1 MRGPS
6 QPHYDQGIAPKDGAE
21 HACSG
26 IMLKIAVNGKAV
38 HGTGG
43 VNYLPH
49 MFVLFACIHASAAV
63 SLAQAI
69 MQRIFVSARKHVPC
83 RGAVQRLSTATT
95 ATRKTLN
102 KLTCERVVR
111 APKGSLG
118 PKGPIREIDPGSLWS
133 YLTPSTKCP
142 KAQILRVCGH
152 DRTPCSIT
160 KSNTF
165 TGYQPV
171 SAL

>member
-1 MRGPS
+1 MLRP
-6 QPHYDQGIAPKDGAE
+6 GA
-21 HACSG
+21 
-26 IMLKIAVNGKAV
+26 NF
-38 HGTGG
+38 T
-43 VNYLPH
+43 
-49 MFVLFACIHASAAV
+49 SALV
-63 SLAQAI
+63 SLKVIPELCITFRTCLSFWCAYVLPLPFLWLKAI
-69 MQRIFVSARKHVPC
+69 MQRIFVSARKHLPC

-133 YLTPSTKCP
+133 YLTPLPTCP
-142 KAQILRVCGH
+142 KAQIWRVCGH

-160 KSNTF
+160 KPTHSHPRRPNRFLIYGRSWTMYSTQTSLAFVNT
-165 TGYQPV
+165 
-171 SAL
+171 